1 MELESVGNDFQ
12 WNSSI
17 RDSSSCSAQIKKRAQ
32 RENDLRLRN
41 HTCSWVQFEL
51 GFVGF
56 AALFVG
62 LLPRFVGS
70 LPKFVGFV
78 TWVSHLGSLW
88 VRQLGLW
95 LISCF
100 VWFLL
105 WSLVCVC
112 AFVVSLVV
120 IDFFFQRGEGFV
132 VDFFQREKR
141 MKKKRLR
148 LFGFLLW
155 NSGV

>member
-1 MELESVGNDFQ
+1 M
-12 WNSSI
+12 
-17 RDSSSCSAQIKKRAQ
+17 
-32 RENDLRLRN
+32 
-41 HTCSWVQFEL
+41 
-51 GFVGF
+51 GF

-78 TWVSHLGSLW
+78 TWVSHLGSLR

-105 WSLVCVC
+105 
-112 AFVVSLVV
+112 
-120 IDFFFQRGEGFV
+120 
-132 VDFFQREKR
+132 
-141 MKKKRLR
+141 
-148 LFGFLLW
+148 
-155 NSGV
+155 